1 MRPHPDRRPPP
12 RPARAPRGIRPAA
25 AALAAAMVLSLP
37 SAHAFQKEAGP
48 PKGCAECHRL
58 TQAEAEKLLG
68 RFVERVVGVGEGPFQ
83 GIWEVVVEKGGKK
96 YPLYVD
102 YSGRF
107 LFNGQVIRMADM
119 ENLTGQRFVDLNR
132 VDFASIPLTHAVVLG
147 NPKSARKVVVFED
160 PDCPWCRKLHGE
172 IQQVVAKD
180 PDVGFYLIVYSRN
193 NNPKT
198 VEKAKAVLCGKENA
212 ARLLDDAF
220 AGKALPKA
228 ECRTAA
234 VEENRKLAD
243 RLGITGTPA
252 MILSDGRTLNG
263 YLPAEKLLE
272 ELKGL

>member
-1 MRPHPDRRPPP
+1 MRPTPFRRARVRPA
-12 RPARAPRGIRPAA
+12 RPARAIRPAA
-25 AALAAAMVLSLP
+25 AALAAALVLSLP

-68 RFVERVVGVGEGPFQ
+68 RIVERVVGIGEGPFQ
-83 GIWEVVVEKGGKK
+83 GIWEVIVEKGGKK

-102 YSGRF
+102 YSGRY

-132 VDFASIPLTHAVVLG
+132 VDFASIPLGNAVVLG
-147 NPKSARKVVVFED
+147 NPKSARKVVVFDD

-212 ARLLDDAF
+212 AKLLDDAF

-228 ECRTAA
+228 ECQTAA
-234 VEENRKLAD
+234 VEENGKLAD
-243 RLGITGTPA
+243 RLGVTGTPA

-263 YLPAEKLLE
+263 YLPADKLLE